1 MVEPKHYERPDTSR
15 FRPTEWEKQIMRAK
29 WINCDPV
36 AMCAIE
42 ERLNIADQVPTD
54 RHGYPTA

>member
-1 MVEPKHYERPDTSR
+1 MVALKRYERPDTSR
-15 FRPTEWEKQIMRAK
+15 FRPTEWEKQMVRQH
-29 WINCDPV
+29 WVDCDPV

-42 ERLNIADQVPTD
+42 ERFDLSSHVPTD